1 MACKKLKKTVGCLL
15 AAVMMTSAMT
25 STVFAAPPKPR
36 YEMTSAEF
44 ATLELTLNNTNQPT
58 MAWNVYSDGYRFLI
72 DRVWNPAGYIER
84 NVHYQN
90 GWKWLDDDGDGVA
103 ECYCF
108 NAAGTL
114 LTDMVTSDGCTVN
127 KFGQWTV
134 NGVVQTRDAASVAG
148 EGIQPVGA
156 WKAVTDSTGRIINGN
171 QVRQALRPGETWQVS
186 NGTWIRDEKGFKFK
200 KLDGFYVDPDTG
212 KVMPWLYDPY
222 VVDCMWMT
230 DDNGDGT
237 WEIYAF
243 DKNGYLYT
251 NVDES
256 GSGSGF
262 DPYGLHDATGY
273 LITNNYRGT
282 WGATGPYEVIQRGG
296 KWRCEN
302 GTLPDFSTDMY
313 WQITGDY
320 ASDATRVAGGIDHE
334 LNRVHSHNNIVYKYM
349 N

>member
-15 AAVMMTSAMT
+15 ATVMMTSAMT

-44 ATLELTLNNTNQPT
+44 ETLKLTLNNTNQPT
-58 MAWNVYSDGYRFLI
+58 MTWNVFSDGYRFLI
-72 DRVWNPAGYIER
+72 DRVWNPAGYVDHE
-84 NVHYQN
+84 VYYQN

-108 NAAGTL
+108 DADGTL
-114 LTDMVTSDGCTVN
+114 LADMVTSDGCTVN

-148 EGIQPVGA
+148 EGIQPIGA

-200 KLDGFYVDPDTG
+200 KLDGFYVDPDYG
-212 KVMPWLYDPY
+212 KLKPTLYDPY
-222 VVDCMWMT
+222 VVDSSWMT
-230 DDNGDGT
+230 DDDGDGT

-243 DKNGYLYT
+243 DENGYLYT
-251 NVDES
+251 SIKDYANW
-256 GSGSGF
+256 GSN
-262 DPYGLHDATGY
+262 PYGMNDRYGY
-273 LITNNYRGT
+273 LIAGHYRGN

-302 GTLPDFSTDMY
+302 GTLPDCSKNASWPF
-313 WQITGDY
+313 TGDY

-334 LNRVHSHNNIVYKYM
+334 QAGVGSVTVYKYM

>member
-15 AAVMMTSAMT
+15 ATVMMTSAMT

-44 ATLELTLNNTNQPT
+44 ATLELSLNNTNQPT

-114 LTDMVTSDGCTVN
+114 LADMVTSDGCTVN

-148 EGIQPVGA
+148 AGIQPIGA

-200 KLDGFYVDPDTG
+200 KLDGFYVDPAYG
-212 KVMPWLYDPY
+212 KVWPEAYDPF
-222 VVDCMWMT
+222 VIDNMWMT

-237 WEIYAF
+237 WEIYGF

-262 DPYGLHDATGY
+262 DPYGLHDANGY

-282 WGATGPYEVIQRGG
+282 WGATGPYEVVQRGD
-296 KWRCEN
+296 KWRCVN
-302 GTLPDFSTDMY
+302 GTLPDSSKNASWPF
-313 WQITGDY
+313 TGDY
-320 ASDATRVAGGIDHE
+320 ASDAARVAGGIDHE
-334 LNRVHSHNNIVYKYM
+334 ISSVSTHVTKYI

>member
-15 AAVMMTSAMT
+15 ATVMMTSAMT

-44 ATLELTLNNTNQPT
+44 ATLESTLNNTNQPT

-127 KFGQWTV
+127 KYGQWTV

-200 KLDGFYVDPDTG
+200 KLDGFYVKPDRG
-212 KVMPWLYDPY
+212 KVYPTAYDPY
-222 VVDCMWMT
+222 VVDDMWMT

-262 DPYGLHDATGY
+262 DPYGLHDANGY

-320 ASDATRVAGGIDHE
+320 AADASRVAGGIDHE

>member
-15 AAVMMTSAMT
+15 AAVIMTSAMT

-36 YEMTSAEF
+36 YEMASAEF
-44 ATLELTLNNTNQPT
+44 QTLELSLNNTNQPT
-58 MAWNVYSDGYRFLI
+58 MAWNVFSDGYRFLI

-84 NVHYQN
+84 NVYYQN
-90 GWKWLDDDGDGVA
+90 GWKWLDDDGNGVA

-108 NAAGTL
+108 DAVGTL

-148 EGIQPVGA
+148 AGIQPVGA

-200 KLDGFYVDPDTG
+200 KLDGFYVDPATG

-230 DDNGDGT
+230 DDDGDGT
-237 WEIYAF
+237 WEIYSF
-243 DKNGYLYT
+243 DKNGYLYMD
-251 NVDES
+251 VDDS
-256 GSGSGF
+256 NSGF
-262 DPYGLHDATGY
+262 NPDGLNDAGGRLT
-273 LITNNYRGT
+273 TTHYRGT
-282 WGATGPYEVIQRGG
+282 WGATGPHEVIQRGG
-296 KWRCEN
+296 KWRCVN
-302 GTLPDFSTDMY
+302 GTLPDCSKNASWPF
-313 WQITGDY
+313 TGDY
-320 ASDATRVAGGIDHE
+320 ASDAASVAGGIDHE
-334 LNRVHSHNNIVYKYM
+334 LAGVGSVIIYKYM